1 MATGTLIYEGK
12 AKKIYTT
19 GHPDEV
25 LQYFKDDATAFNAQ
39 KRGTIVEK
47 GIINNKVS
55 ERLFRLLEQSGVPT
69 HFVERKSD
77 REMLTKKVT
86 IVPVEVVVRNVVAG
100 SLAKRLG
107 LKEGDRIH
115 PPIVEWYYK
124 NDALGDP
131 LVADDHVR
139 LLKLATPEQ
148 LTEIRRLALKV
159 NGVLQPFF
167 AERRMWQFVLAI
179 EGLKDTCEHFNI
191 PIVSGNVSFYN
202 ETNGLSIYPTPM
214 LGMVGLIEEA
224 ARAMTQWF
232 RDDGDAI
239 VLLGQTRDDLGGS
252 EYLKV
257 LQHREQGSP
266 PLLNLDTEK
275 ALHAFALKV
284 IHGAIGRSGPVA
296 RTGGRDGPEIP
307 TAEIGREH

>member
-1 MATGTLIYEGK
+1 MATSTLIYEGK

-39 KRGTIVEK
+39 KRGTILEK

-77 REMLTKKVT
+77 REMLTKKVA

-107 LKEGDRIH
+107 LKEGDVIQ
-115 PPIVEWYYK
+115 PAIVEWYYK

-131 LVADDHVR
+131 LIADDHVR

-167 AERRMWQFVLAI
+167 AERRMILVDFKLEFGVHNGRLILADEI
-179 EGLKDTCEHFNI
+179 SPDTCRFWDQGTKESMDKDRFRKD
-191 PIVSGNVSFYN
+191 
-202 ETNGLSIYPTPM
+202 
-214 LGMVGLIEEA
+214 LGGIEEA
-224 ARAMTQWF
+224 YRE
-232 RDDGDAI
+232 
-239 VLLGQTRDDLGGS
+239 VLKRVCG
-252 EYLKV
+252 
-257 LQHREQGSP
+257 
-266 PLLNLDTEK
+266 
-275 ALHAFALKV
+275 
-284 IHGAIGRSGPVA
+284 
-296 RTGGRDGPEIP
+296 
-307 TAEIGREH
+307 

>member
-39 KRGTIVEK
+39 KRGTILEK

-55 ERLFRLLEQSGVPT
+55 ERLFRLLEQRGVPT

-107 LKEGDRIH
+107 LKEGEAIR
-115 PPIVEWYYK
+115 PPLVEWYYK

-131 LVADDHVR
+131 LIADDHVR
-139 LLKLATPEQ
+139 LLNLATSEQ
-148 LTEIRRLALKV
+148 LAEIRRLALQV
-159 NGVLQPFF
+159 NSILQPFF
-167 AERRMWQFVLAI
+167 AERRMILVDFKLEFGVHNGRLILADEI
-179 EGLKDTCEHFNI
+179 SPDTCRLWDQGTKESMDKDRFRKD
-191 PIVSGNVSFYN
+191 
-202 ETNGLSIYPTPM
+202 
-214 LGMVGLIEEA
+214 LGGIEEA
-224 ARAMTQWF
+224 YQE
-232 RDDGDAI
+232 
-239 VLLGQTRDDLGGS
+239 VLKRVCG
-252 EYLKV
+252 
-257 LQHREQGSP
+257 
-266 PLLNLDTEK
+266 
-275 ALHAFALKV
+275 
-284 IHGAIGRSGPVA
+284 
-296 RTGGRDGPEIP
+296 
-307 TAEIGREH
+307 

>member
-12 AKKIYTT
+12 AKKIFTT

-77 REMLTKKVT
+77 REMLTKKVA

-107 LKEGDRIH
+107 LKEGEAIL

-131 LVADDHVR
+131 LIADDHVR
-139 LLKLATPEQ
+139 LLNLATPEQ
-148 LTEIRRLALKV
+148 LVEIRRLALTV
-159 NGVLQPFF
+159 NSVLQPFF
-167 AERRMWQFVLAI
+167 AERRMILVDFKLEFGLHNGRLILADEI
-179 EGLKDTCEHFNI
+179 SPDTCRFWDQATKESMDKDRFRKD
-191 PIVSGNVSFYN
+191 
-202 ETNGLSIYPTPM
+202 
-214 LGMVGLIEEA
+214 LGKIEEA
-224 ARAMTQWF
+224 YHE
-232 RDDGDAI
+232 
-239 VLLGQTRDDLGGS
+239 VLRRVCG
-252 EYLKV
+252 
-257 LQHREQGSP
+257 
-266 PLLNLDTEK
+266 
-275 ALHAFALKV
+275 
-284 IHGAIGRSGPVA
+284 
-296 RTGGRDGPEIP
+296 
-307 TAEIGREH
+307 

>member
-1 MATGTLIYEGK
+1 MATSTLIYEGK

-39 KRGTIVEK
+39 KRGTILEK

-107 LKEGDRIH
+107 LKEGDVIQ

-131 LVADDHVR
+131 LVADDHG
-139 LLKLATPEQ
+139 KLAPFQFLQGAGGVGEGGHVV
-148 LTEIRRLALKV
+148 LCLA
-159 NGVLQPFF
+159 
-167 AERRMWQFVLAI
+167 
-179 EGLKDTCEHFNI
+179 
-191 PIVSGNVSFYN
+191 
-202 ETNGLSIYPTPM
+202 
-214 LGMVGLIEEA
+214 
-224 ARAMTQWF
+224 
-232 RDDGDAI
+232 
-239 VLLGQTRDDLGGS
+239 
-252 EYLKV
+252 
-257 LQHREQGSP
+257 
-266 PLLNLDTEK
+266 
-275 ALHAFALKV
+275 
-284 IHGAIGRSGPVA
+284 
-296 RTGGRDGPEIP
+296 
-307 TAEIGREH
+307 